1 MHVQCFDWVAAQLVD
16 VRPRAVLEIGS
27 LDINGS
33 VRALFGGDVTYH
45 GIDVVDGPGVDEVA
59 DAAAWRADRTYDV
72 VVSTEVLEHAPR
84 WDRIITNAW
93 DAVEPG
99 GRLLLTCATDPR
111 APHSAVD
118 GLDVRPEEHYRN
130 LPPGDVRAL
139 AAGWAADRLVIEAH
153 QGRGDLYVR
162 ADKSSAPDRL

>member
-1 MHVQCFDWVAAQLVD
+1 MHVQCFEWVAAQLADLPAGAVGS
-16 VRPRAVLEIGS
+16 VLEIGS

-33 VRALFGGDVTYH
+33 VRALFPADAHYH

-59 DAAAWRADRTYDV
+59 DAACWRAARTYDV

-84 WDRIITNAW
+84 WDRILANAW
-93 DAVEPG
+93 DAVAAG
-99 GRLLLTCATDPR
+99 GRLLVTCATDPR

-130 LPPGDVRAL
+130 LPPGDARAV
-139 AAGWAADRLVIEAH
+139 ASAWGAERLVVEAH
-153 QGRGDLYVR
+153 QGRGDLYLR
-162 ADKSSAPDRL
+162 ADKPAG